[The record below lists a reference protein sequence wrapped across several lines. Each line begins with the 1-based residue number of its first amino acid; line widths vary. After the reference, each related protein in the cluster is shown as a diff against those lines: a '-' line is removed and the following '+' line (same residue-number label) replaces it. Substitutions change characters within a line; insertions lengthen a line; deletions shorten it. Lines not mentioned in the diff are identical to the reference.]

1 MHSRLADIGP
11 QCEGAPAIVVADLS
25 RPDLYPES
33 DKDGKV
39 SMLLNGALLAAQ
51 QGNSVFRCAMDRV
64 YGHIERRVM
73 DLNPLGVSGPRVL
86 GDCVRQTL
94 GQHSLSFSDEAPT
107 RVTPAAGGDSSAGA
121 FLHKLI
127 HGRRRLQWG
136 LPHPE
141 TELGGENRKGRTTVV
156 HRSATKER
164 VCVLRSHIAV
174 KKTSTMPS
182 RRRLIATVSTTQATV
197 VTQTAAAAQATRR
210 TARRSEEQHVVT
222 SMANYNSASH
232 DEYSVSDEESTD
244 TNVHAAKERFWTKW
258 VKQWSA
264 QHKREFFV
272 NPETKETAWRMP
284 EGGVEVLDP
293 KCVAAAVSCSAT
305 PSVPWRQ
312 LRHLLRV
319 SPLLPLFFQRPAPP
333 MHCSST

>member
-1 MHSRLADIGP
+1 
-11 QCEGAPAIVVADLS
+11 
-25 RPDLYPES
+25 
-33 DKDGKV
+33 
-39 SMLLNGALLAAQ
+39 
-51 QGNSVFRCAMDRV
+51 
-64 YGHIERRVM
+64 
-73 DLNPLGVSGPRVL
+73 
-86 GDCVRQTL
+86 
-94 GQHSLSFSDEAPT
+94 
-107 RVTPAAGGDSSAGA
+107 
-121 FLHKLI
+121 
-127 HGRRRLQWG
+127 
-136 LPHPE
+136 
-141 TELGGENRKGRTTVV
+141 
-156 HRSATKER
+156 
-164 VCVLRSHIAV
+164 
-174 KKTSTMPS
+174 
-182 RRRLIATVSTTQATV
+182 
-197 VTQTAAAAQATRR
+197 
-210 TARRSEEQHVVT
+210 
-222 SMANYNSASH
+222 MANYNSASH

-264 QHKREFFV
+264 QHKREYFV